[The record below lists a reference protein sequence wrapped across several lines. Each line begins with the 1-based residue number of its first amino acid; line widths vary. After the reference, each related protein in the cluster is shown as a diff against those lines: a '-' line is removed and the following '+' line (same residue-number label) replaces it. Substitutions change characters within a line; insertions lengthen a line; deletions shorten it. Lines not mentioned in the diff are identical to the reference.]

1 MYKVNRSTGAIMW
14 TLGGKNSSFRLG
26 PGASFAFQ
34 HDVRVRAFG
43 DQFLTMFDDGAGP
56 PYVHSQS
63 RALKLELNLK
73 HMTADVVAQHEHSP
87 PLLSSFEGS
96 DEQLP
101 DRDDFVGW
109 GQQPYFSE
117 YNPQGKLVF
126 DGRFVDD
133 NLSYRAYRFHWSG
146 TPATPPAVATTPPGP
161 QDDRVRELERRH
173 RRRTP
178 GGSSAASSA
187 TALKP
192 IVTARK
198 RGFETAITTGAR
210 GYVAVQA
217 LGSKNRPLG
226 SRSAVVQVPPPPP
239 KPKPKPKPKPHPPA
253 AKPPP
258 SPRPRRSPAF
268 PLTGSYPGFIGIL
281 TRIPAACA
289 GGSDPRPSP
298 FIGTPC
304 HSCSWTGSLVA
315 LAYYL
320 AFRLRFTDG
329 LGGANDRYGDLLTH
343 TLPWVVAV
351 SLVTLALFGQYQRL
365 WTFVGQRDYEAV
377 VKGLVVATLVIV
389 GGIAFLHPVTT
400 TVAFQTTPV
409 NLPGSVIA
417 LFFLL
422 ALALLIGARFLVHIV
437 VEGRVHSFRVAKGAR
452 DVLIIG
458 GGQGGRLVVRE
469 LVRNPQ
475 LRLRPVGFVDDD
487 PRMQGI
493 KDEHGLKVLGTTASE
508 DLARI
513 LDEVEPDEVVIAIPS
528 APGTLRARVVTAC
541 RERGIQVRTTPTVFE
556 LLQDGS
562 GQLNVMR
569 QLREVRV
576 EDMLGREPVRMEI
589 ERVGAYLSG
598 QVVMVTGAGGSI
610 GAELCRQISRVAP
623 RSLVLVDHAEDNL
636 FEILRELE
644 EDRHVRT
651 AVPVLA
657 DCREEERMREVL
669 TEHRPSVVFH
679 AAAYKHVTMME
690 VNPVEAIRNNA
701 LATRVVARIAAEAQV
716 ANFVLVSTDKAVKPA
731 TVMGASKA
739 LAEWA
744 VEAAAL
750 RYPGTKYATV
760 RFGNVLG
767 SSGSVVPIFRRQIAA
782 GGPVTVTDPR
792 MKRYFMTIPEAVQLI
807 IRAGSL
813 SEGSGE
819 VFVLEMGEPIAI
831 IDLAETMIRL
841 SGLEPERDIA
851 IEIVGAR
858 PGEKLHEDLFNP
870 YERLQPT
877 PAQKILRAAREPLD
891 PAVGRADLR
900 RDQPARARGRRRRAG
915 AARGQ
920 AVELSLR
927 RPRGAR
933 DRERRA
939 GRPASPTP
947 ASPDS
952 PRRLPAR
959 NMETIPFAVSVHHF
973 ISSVGADAGFAAF
986 IAVALL
992 VLLYFSQARETSNL
1006 RRRADEAGQRVQEL
1020 EDQLY
1025 ALSEQVAALPA
1036 EISVRAASPRAAAA
1050 YGAARRAGARRRR
1063 RRRR

>member
-1 MYKVNRSTGAIMW
+1 M
-14 TLGGKNSSFRLG
+14 
-26 PGASFAFQ
+26 
-34 HDVRVRAFG
+34 
-43 DQFLTMFDDGAGP
+43 
-56 PYVHSQS
+56 
-63 RALKLELNLK
+63 
-73 HMTADVVAQHEHSP
+73 
-87 PLLSSFEGS
+87 
-96 DEQLP
+96 
-101 DRDDFVGW
+101 
-109 GQQPYFSE
+109 
-117 YNPQGKLVF
+117 
-126 DGRFVDD
+126 
-133 NLSYRAYRFHWSG
+133 
-146 TPATPPAVATTPPGP
+146 
-161 QDDRVRELERRH
+161 
-173 RRRTP
+173 RRRIR
-178 GGSSAASSA
+178 SAAFPVHRHS
-187 TALKP
+187 
-192 IVTARK
+192 
-198 RGFETAITTGAR
+198 
-210 GYVAVQA
+210 
-217 LGSKNRPLG
+217 
-226 SRSAVVQVPPPPP
+226 VPQ
-239 KPKPKPKPKPHPPA
+239 
-253 AKPPP
+253 
-258 SPRPRRSPAF
+258 
-268 PLTGSYPGFIGIL
+268 LLVDGI
-281 TRIPAACA
+281 
-289 GGSDPRPSP
+289 
-298 FIGTPC
+298 
-304 HSCSWTGSLVA
+304 LVA

-320 AFRLRFTDG
+320 AFRLRFEDG

-343 TLPWVVAV
+343 TIWWVVPVALAV
-351 SLVTLALFGQYQRL
+351 LAAFGQYQRL

-377 VKGLVVATLVIV
+377 VKGVVVATLVIV
-389 GGIAFLHPVTT
+389 GAIAFLHPVTT
-400 TVAFQTTPV
+400 APTVSYKHFTIAGQASPV
-409 NLPGSVIA
+409 TLPGSVIA

-452 DVLIIG
+452 DVLIVG

-469 LVRNPQ
+469 LARNPQ

-487 PRMQGI
+487 PRLQGI
-493 KDEHGLKVLGTTASE
+493 KDEHGLKVLGTTESE

-562 GQLNVMR
+562 GQLNVTR

-610 GAELCRQISRVAP
+610 GSELCRQISRVAP
-623 RSLVLVDHAEDNL
+623 RALILVDHAEDNL
-636 FEILRELE
+636 FGILRELE

-669 TEHRPSVVFH
+669 TEHRPSIVFH

-701 LATRVVARIAAEAQV
+701 LATRVVARIAAETEV
-716 ANFVLVSTDKAVKPA
+716 GTFVLVSTDKAVKPA

-744 VEAAAL
+744 VEAAAM
-750 RYPGTKYATV
+750 RYSGTKYATV

-792 MKRYFMTIPEAVQLI
+792 MTRYFMTIPESVQLI

-831 IDLAETMIRL
+831 LDLAKTMIRL

-870 YERLQPT
+870 YERPQPT
-877 PAQKILRAAREPLD
+877 PAQKIVRASREPLD
-891 PAVGRADLR
+891 PQSVEQIFGEINLLVLEGDAAALAQHVAKLSSSRFSDR
-900 RDQPARARGRRRRAG
+900 TARKTA
-915 AARGQ
+915 AARG
-920 AVELSLR
+920 ADT
-927 RPRGAR
+927 PREAR
-933 DRERRA
+933 EPREK
-939 GRPASPTP
+939 
-947 ASPDS
+947 DS
-952 PRRLPAR
+952 RLPR
-959 NMETIPFAVSVHHF
+959 
-973 ISSVGADAGFAAF
+973 
-986 IAVALL
+986 
-992 VLLYFSQARETSNL
+992 
-1006 RRRADEAGQRVQEL
+1006 
-1020 EDQLY
+1020 
-1025 ALSEQVAALPA
+1025 LPT
-1036 EISVRAASPRAAAA
+1036 
-1050 YGAARRAGARRRR
+1050 
-1063 RRRR
+1063 